1 MGEGKN
7 IFDFLLEC
15 YEKYGLFY
23 ERLHSIT
30 KKGKEGAQAIE
41 KQMTQL
47 RSDPPSEFGGVKLL
61 RIEDYQTSSSI
72 DFQTQKKHSL
82 DLPKANVLIFIL
94 EDESRIALRPSGTEP
109 KIKFYFSVRA
119 AFDSNKIWQEQQ
131 KALDEKINRFLN
143 DLV

>member
-1 MGEGKN
+1 MLG
-7 IFDFLLEC
+7 I
-15 YEKYGLFY
+15 
-23 ERLHSIT
+23 
-30 KKGKEGAQAIE
+30 
-41 KQMTQL
+41 
-47 RSDPPSEFGGVKLL
+47 KLL